1 MTTYS
6 PVGPFTL
13 IDEETQTL
21 TVSDAT
27 EPIDALGLL
36 DPRLL
41 VKTIAPRLALRGHYL
56 ALGDGVETRLLA
68 IDGDILH
75 IGRGTDAQ
83 IRIEHHLVSRDHAIL
98 VHHGRYWRLLDNRS
112 SNGTF
117 VNGRRIAA
125 MTLSDGDLI
134 DLGPVRI
141 QLVEVR

>member
-1 MTTYS
+1 M
-6 PVGPFTL
+6 GPGRGGLWLHTWATPL
-13 IDEETQTL
+13 DSTQ
-21 TVSDAT
+21 
-27 EPIDALGLL
+27 
-36 DPRLL
+36 
-41 VKTIAPRLALRGHYL
+41 
-56 ALGDGVETRLLA
+56 
-68 IDGDILH
+68 DILH